1 MPRSRPR
8 WRTSVVLAL
17 CSLTTMAA
25 CGSDSGT
32 PADRSPTASSAASP
46 SAAPEPSPATAA
58 ASSTLRGLV
67 LAGETTPIHDP
78 ALIVDGDTWYVFSTG
93 RVQRENGGTIQIWS
107 SADSGR
113 TWASA
118 GSVWDE
124 IPAWIDERFADGAPP
139 DNLWAPEIHAHDG
152 TFYLYYSASRFGTD
166 DSVTALAS
174 NTTLDASDPDYRWV
188 DRGPVLTSPVTDL
201 DPDDPSLT
209 FNAIDAGIIE
219 DEQDKP
225 FMAIGSFWSG
235 IFLVP
240 LEWPSGKPVKGWKQQ
255 TVHLAER
262 KVEGNPV
269 EAAYVV
275 HRGGWFYLFVSFDLC
290 CRGAESTYKVA
301 VGRSRS
307 VAGPYLDQR
316 GKKMTDGGGTVIL
329 QTEGDQVG
337 PGGQSVFGDTL
348 AFHYYDGAN
357 ASVPTL
363 GLRPISW
370 TDGWPVVA

>member
-1 MPRSRPR
+1 VTRPYR
-8 WRTSVVLAL
+8 YRTFVVLTVCCLATL
-17 CSLTTMAA
+17 AAA
-25 CGSDSGT
+25 CGAGSGA
-32 PADRSPTASSAASP
+32 PASP
-46 SAAPEPSPATAA
+46 APATAEPPA
-58 ASSTLRGLV
+58 APASAPKGLV

-78 ALIVDGDTWYVFSTG
+78 ALIVDDGTWYVFSTG

-107 SADSGR
+107 STDSGH

-118 GSVWDE
+118 GSVWDR
-124 IPAWIDERFADGAPP
+124 IPAWIDERFADGALP

-166 DSVTALAS
+166 DSVTALAT
-174 NTTLDASDPDYRWV
+174 NTTLDAGDPEYRWV
-188 DRGPVLTSPVTDL
+188 DRGPVVASPVADL
-201 DPDDPSLT
+201 DRDDPGLT
-209 FNAIDAGIIE
+209 FNAIDAGIVE
-219 DEQDKP
+219 DERGLP

-240 LEWPSGKPVKGWKQQ
+240 LQWPSGKPVQGWKKQ

-262 KVEGNPV
+262 KVDGNPI
-269 EAAYVV
+269 EAAFIVP
-275 HRGGWFYLFVSFDLC
+275 RGGRFYLFVSFDLC
-290 CRGAESTYKVA
+290 CRGADSTYKVA
-301 VGRSRS
+301 VGRSDS
-307 VAGPYLDQR
+307 VAGPYVDR
-316 GKKMTDGGGTVIL
+316 EGTAMTAGGGTIIL

-370 TDGWPVVA
+370 VDGWPVVA